1 LHIVTNTALLGNCD
15 GGSADMLFREKISL
29 LLHELG
35 VSNVALSRA
44 SELDVSLIS
53 RFRSG
58 ERVPSRFSPQ
68 LDRLATGAATLA
80 VQLGKAKRLCEISGV
95 PACEDTKA
103 IYDALAAWINQE
115 DSGLKP
121 QRARTASPGGHRA
134 AGATQQRAF
143 AETLNALMIAAG
155 VSNAELAYALN
166 TDAQHISRIRSGM
179 RRPDLNGRLT
189 SNICT
194 YLCAHPATPR
204 QRAAL
209 CELAGANPSSNS
221 ETLYTALFNLL
232 HPHADVD
239 ERIFTDNLLAKLD
252 EQQEVVAGLNTADFP
267 HIEGEHPEAVAYY
280 AGSVGFQA
288 AIMRL
293 VGAAMD
299 DPGVRELVF
308 YSDQPCH
315 VLSADED
322 FCELLA
328 SQIIVL
334 LKRGVRLRVIHDLG
348 QSPSALL
355 RLFEKWMP
363 LYLTGQVQPYFCRCP
378 RDIRFSVS
386 MFIAGRKAAV
396 TSMCVTSALP
406 ISQYQFTDNLKL
418 IANMRVQ
425 FAALLRSCLPLT
437 RMYLPHQSAA
447 YLDRLAQFERAAG
460 DTDVLLH
467 SLSIYSM
474 PHALLKRI
482 LARGN
487 VPDDIARPLLNYHAL
502 SVQRAHRNLSLYH
515 VADYIALPP
524 VSELAGGRVR
534 VPLTGFQ
541 ASSQL
546 FYTPDEYG
554 EHLAAMVQLM
564 RKYPRYEIYVLPDQ
578 PFAGISVIMRQG
590 VGALINKTIT
600 PEVAFFCEHPLLH
613 SGFSVFFDS
622 LKLRA
627 RRVRSEGAG
636 ALGLEAYI
644 K

>member
-1 LHIVTNTALLGNCD
+1 MLHIVTNIALLGNCD
-15 GGSADMLFREKISL
+15 GGSADMFFREKINL

-80 VQLGKAKRLCEISGV
+80 VQLGKAKRLCEICGV
-95 PACEDTKA
+95 PACEDAKD
-103 IYDALAAWINQE
+103 IYDALAAWINRE

-121 QRARTASPGGHRA
+121 QRARTALPGGHRA
-134 AGATQQRAF
+134 TGAVQQRAF
-143 AETLNALMIAAG
+143 AETLNALMIAVG
-155 VSNAELAYALN
+155 VSNAELAHALN

-209 CELAGANPSSNS
+209 CELAGADPASNS
-221 ETLYTALFNLL
+221 ETLYMALFNLL

-239 ERIFTDNLLAKLD
+239 ERIFTDNLLARLD
-252 EQQEVVAGLNTADFP
+252 EQKEVIAGLNTADFP

-280 AGSVGFQA
+280 AGGAGFQA

-293 VGAAMD
+293 VRIAMD

-308 YSDQPCH
+308 YSDQPCP
-315 VLSADED
+315 VLSGDED

-328 SQIIVL
+328 SRIIVL

-378 RDIRFSVS
+378 RDVRFSVS
-386 MFIAGRKAAV
+386 MFIAGQKAAV

-406 ISQYQFTDNLKL
+406 IAQYQFTDNPKL
-418 IANMRVQ
+418 VANMRVQ
-425 FAALLRSCLPLT
+425 SAALLRSCLPLT
-437 RMYLPHQSAA
+437 RLYLPHQSAA

-474 PHALLKRI
+474 PHTLFKRI

-487 VPDDIARPLLNYHAL
+487 VPDDIARPLLNHHAL

-524 VSELAGGRVR
+524 LRSLQAGRC
-534 VPLTGFQ
+534 
-541 ASSQL
+541 AS
-546 FYTPDEYG
+546 
-554 EHLAAMVQLM
+554 
-564 RKYPRYEIYVLPDQ
+564 R
-578 PFAGISVIMRQG
+578 
-590 VGALINKTIT
+590 
-600 PEVAFFCEHPLLH
+600 
-613 SGFSVFFDS
+613 
-622 LKLRA
+622 
-627 RRVRSEGAG
+627 
-636 ALGLEAYI
+636 
-644 K
+644 

>member
-1 LHIVTNTALLGNCD
+1 
-15 GGSADMLFREKISL
+15 MLFREKISL
-29 LLHELG
+29 LLYELG
-35 VSNVALSRA
+35 VSNVTLSRA

-80 VQLGKAKRLCEISGV
+80 VQLGKSKRLCEICGV
-95 PACEDTKA
+95 PSCEDAKD
-103 IYDALAAWINQE
+103 IYDALAAWINRE

-121 QRARTASPGGHRA
+121 QRARTAAPGGHRA
-134 AGATQQRAF
+134 AGVLQQRAF
-143 AETLNALMIAAG
+143 ADTLNALMNAAG
-155 VSNAELAYALN
+155 VSNAELAHAMN

-194 YLCAHPATPR
+194 YLCAHPATQR

-209 CELAGANPSSNS
+209 CEIAGVDLSANS
-221 ETLYTALFNLL
+221 ETLYVALYNLL

-239 ERIFTDNLLAKLD
+239 ERIFTDNLLARLD
-252 EQQEVVAGLNTADFP
+252 EQQEVIAGLDIGEFP
-267 HIEGEHPEAVAYY
+267 HIEGVHPEAVAYY
-280 AGSVGFQA
+280 AGSAGFQA

-293 VGAAMD
+293 VRVAMD
-299 DPGVRELVF
+299 DAEVHELVF

-355 RLFEKWMP
+355 HLFEKWMP

-378 RDIRFSVS
+378 RDVRFSVS

-406 ISQYQFTDNLKL
+406 ISQYQFTENPMLV
-418 IANMRVQ
+418 ANMRVQ

-437 RMYLPHQSAA
+437 RMYLPHQAAA
-447 YLDRLAQFERAAG
+447 YLDKLAQFERAAG
-460 DTDVLLH
+460 DTDVLLT

-474 PHALLKRI
+474 PHGLFRRI
-482 LARGN
+482 LARGD
-487 VPDDIARPLLNYHAL
+487 VPIDVARPLLNHHAL

-524 VSELAGGRVR
+524 ATQLAGGQVR
-534 VPLTGFQ
+534 VPLTGFLPG
-541 ASSQL
+541 SEL
-546 FYTPDEYG
+546 FYTPKEYG

-564 RKYPRYEIYVLPDQ
+564 GKYPRYEIHVLPDQ

-590 VGALINKTIT
+590 VGALINKTIV

-622 LKLRA
+622 LKLRS
-627 RRVRSEGAG
+627 RHVRSEGTE
-636 ALGLEAYI
+636 ALGLEMYLEQSTVSYDANDEENLLI
-644 K
+644 KNE